1 VSELING
8 IKKTDPLIFHPK
20 RLMIMSLLI
29 AIGPM
34 TQGQLR
40 KKCNITWGSITTHLE
55 RLERE
60 EYIIQRDVIT
70 RKGPRVL
77 VKVTSKG
84 ILKYEITMVNF
95 QQFLK
100 GIKSD

>member
-1 VSELING
+1 MSELIDG

-40 KKCNITWGSITTHLE
+40 KKCNLTWGSIPNHLE
-55 RLERE
+55 RLEKAG
-60 EYIIQRDVIT
+60 YIAQRDVIT

-77 VKVTSKG
+77 VNVTTKG
-84 ILKYEITMVNF
+84 ANSYKETLNNIKS
-95 QQFLK
+95 FLK
-100 GIKSD
+100 EIKIG